1 MKSQRNLVISHGLL
15 PDLNRRSSL
24 LKHSGR
30 SANIPAKDRIL
41 LTKQIYTETSII
53 TPNKRSTTPM
63 IIRNQSRSISPMLK
77 TLSALPNE
85 RNAHK
90 VRSKSRI
97 PSINQ
102 QEMTELE
109 KLYLPAKLK
118 MRQFVWSP
126 DMKTYGF
133 EEPESVKKLIKNW
146 MDKHI
151 KQEIENTKTGPLYIM
166 PELAKEIMTSQKMK
180 M

>member
-1 MKSQRNLVISHGLL
+1 MKSKRSLALSHGLL
-15 PDLNRRSSL
+15 PELNNRSSL
-24 LKHSGR
+24 LRHSGR
-30 SANIPAKDRIL
+30 SANIPVKDRIL
-41 LTKQIYTETSII
+41 LTRQIYTETSII
-53 TPNKRSTTPM
+53 TPNKRSITPM
-63 IIRNQSRSISPMLK
+63 IIRNQSRSISPIQK
-77 TLSALPNE
+77 AVSTLPYD
-85 RNAHK
+85 RNAKK

-97 PSINQ
+97 HSVNQ

-109 KLYLPAKLK
+109 KLYLPTKLR
-118 MRQFVWSP
+118 MRKFVWSP